1 MYSSFTVSHY
11 SYHWKLLS
19 KVDVT
24 NSGQLKF
31 RQIKGKI
38 VPVHALRAYD
48 GMNIQLHPF
57 LSSALG
63 SSKWSV
69 SRLAHFTSEERASG
83 THRTEGLIRPRVK
96 KSCSCKD
103 FNHGVEHN
111 CGKVHGIARVLQNY
125 HNHSMC
131 LVWQSMIQ
139 VTGLFILTAARV
151 PIGHQPSPT
160 RFSQHTPLV
169 GTTVQF
175 HMVYRL
181 PKAYTVFGSLTVP
194 RCLWCTTAAYT
205 LATRNAESYP

>member
-63 SSKWSV
+63 SSK
-69 SRLAHFTSEERASG
+69 
-83 THRTEGLIRPRVK
+83 
-96 KSCSCKD
+96 
-103 FNHGVEHN
+103 
-111 CGKVHGIARVLQNY
+111 
-125 HNHSMC
+125 
-131 LVWQSMIQ
+131 
-139 VTGLFILTAARV
+139 
-151 PIGHQPSPT
+151 
-160 RFSQHTPLV
+160 
-169 GTTVQF
+169 
-175 HMVYRL
+175 
-181 PKAYTVFGSLTVP
+181 
-194 RCLWCTTAAYT
+194 
-205 LATRNAESYP
+205 